1 MTNTNRFVQSLKVSE
16 IFESIQ
22 GEGPSAGIPC
32 IFLRL
37 STCNLKCSW
46 CDTKYTWDWENYDY
60 NKEVKDL
67 CIEDIIK
74 RIKNYSKI
82 FNIVI
87 TGGEPLLQQDKIV
100 VLLESLEEEE
110 EEEEKKKKGIDYHP
124 YRIEVETNGT
134 ILPNQELVK
143 LIDQWNISPKTSNS
157 LNGKKG
163 IDLEKLYNKSLP
175 YFKDLDNAFFK
186 FVVDKPE
193 DIKEITQVIKK
204 YMLPNKKIILMPQAT
219 TKENLLKKR
228 TWIEKMAKE
237 NRYNFSN
244 RLHVLLW
251 ENQRGK

>member
-22 GEGPSAGIPC
+22 GEGPSAGIRC

-60 NKEVKDL
+60 NKEVKEI
-67 CIEDIIK
+67 CIEDVIK
-74 RIKNYSKI
+74 RINNYSKT

-100 VLLESLEEEE
+100 ALLESLEEE
-110 EEEEKKKKGIDYHP
+110 KKKKDINHHP
-124 YRIEVETNGT
+124 YMVEIETNGT
-134 ILPNQELVK
+134 IIPNQKLVK

-157 LNGKKG
+157 SNGKKG
-163 IDLEKLYNKSLP
+163 IDLEKFYSKSLP
-175 YFKDLDNAFFK
+175 YFKDLENTFFK

-193 DIKEITQVIKK
+193 DINEISQIIKK
-204 YMLPNKKIILMPQAT
+204 YMLPNKKIVLMPQAT

-228 TWIEKMAKE
+228 TWIEKVAKE
-237 NRYNFSN
+237 NSYFFST